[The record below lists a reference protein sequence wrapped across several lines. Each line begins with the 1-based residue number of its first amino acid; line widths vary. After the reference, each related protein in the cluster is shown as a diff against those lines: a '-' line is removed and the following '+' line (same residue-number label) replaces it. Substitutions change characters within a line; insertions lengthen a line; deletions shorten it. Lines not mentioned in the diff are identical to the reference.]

1 MHQITVFYGTSAAS
15 EAMPPHSGSK
25 LAQAIKD
32 LKTSRPLV
40 KRTRDHVARAYQH
53 AHLLMQ
59 VPRIVY
65 VRQGDPGTEEFI
77 ASMIE
82 SPVQRKLGLG
92 VGLLA

>member
-1 MHQITVFYGTSAAS
+1 MQITVFYGTSAAC
-15 EAMPPHSGSK
+15 EAMPPHAGSK

-40 KRTRDHVARAYQH
+40 KSALLPRVQPLTRAIA
-53 AHLLMQ
+53 LQ

-65 VRQGDPGTEEFI
+65 VRQGGPGTEEFI

-82 SPVQRKLGLG
+82 SPVQRE
-92 VGLLA
+92 LAV